1 MIVESTAIPP
11 PGRREMR
18 RASRREAIL
27 DVAQRSFLESGY
39 AATTMNAIAA
49 ELGGSKGTLWSYFP
63 SKELLFAAVLDRAT
77 ASFRTQ
83 VAVVLNPADPPER
96 AIRGFCRRFVERIC
110 RPESIALYRLVIG
123 ESQRFPEV
131 GRIFYER
138 APAITR
144 KIVADYLAGAAE
156 RGQLKIEDAMLAAEQ
171 LTHMCLAGMHQR
183 FILGLLDKP
192 SAAMIKAEADRA
204 ADLFLRAYG

>member
-1 MIVESTAIPP
+1 MIVESATVLP
-11 PGRREMR
+11 PGRRELR

-27 DVAQRSFLESGY
+27 DVAQRSFLDNGY

-63 SKELLFAAVLDRAT
+63 SKEQLFAAVLDRAT
-77 ASFRTQ
+77 ASFRSQ
-83 VAVVLNPADPPER
+83 VAVVLNPDDPPEK
-96 AIRGFCRRFVERIC
+96 AIRSFCRRFVERIC
-110 RPESIALYRLVIG
+110 QPESGALYRLVIG

-144 KIVADYLAGAAE
+144 AFVADYLAGAAK
-156 RGQLKIEDAMLAAEQ
+156 RGQLKIEDSMLAAEQ

-183 FILGLLDKP
+183 FVLGLVEKP
-192 SAAMIKAEADRA
+192 SQAMIKAEADNA